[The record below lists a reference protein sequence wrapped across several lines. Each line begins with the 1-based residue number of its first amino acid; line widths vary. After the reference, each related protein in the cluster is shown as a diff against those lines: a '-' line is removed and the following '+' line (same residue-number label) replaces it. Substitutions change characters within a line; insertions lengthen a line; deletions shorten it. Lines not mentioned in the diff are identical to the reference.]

1 MSYNQHLI
9 NLQVTFTGLL
19 ASVFSGALGYFQVI
33 VLDNI
38 NMYLAVVGVVF
49 LDTLFGVIN
58 ALNKG
63 KYQKRKALKC
73 VYYIMSYSVIITV
86 VLMIEKAHP
95 AAYYLSEATVLP
107 ILLFQFI
114 SALTNASLAKAI
126 PQGLLLK
133 ILEKINAKDLITS
146 NIQANAGE
154 VKEAEN
160 QNNNPENIE
169 G

>member
-1 MSYNQHLI
+1 MM
-9 NLQVTFTGLL
+9 
-19 ASVFSGALGYFQVI
+19 ASFISGALGYFQVI

-38 NMYLAVVGVVF
+38 NMYLAVIGVVF
-49 LDTLFGVIN
+49 LDTVFGIAN
-58 ALNKG
+58 ALQKGVYQNK
-63 KYQKRKALKC
+63 KAVKC
-73 VYYIMSYSVIITV
+73 VYYMMSYSVIITV
-86 VLMIEKAHP
+86 VNMIEKAHP

-114 SALTNASLAKAI
+114 SALTNASLVGVI

-146 NIQANAGE
+146 NIGE
-154 VKEAEN
+154 APKEDQPDKE
-160 QNNNPENIE
+160 II